1 MPYPEF
7 LNFAGWCES
16 HSQIFCCQILIIA
29 SNVNSGSPPGQKV
42 DGAFPG
48 KRVNV
53 RGKIQ
58 GKRHAFFE
66 VATNSFV
73 LQEELS

>member
-1 MPYPEF
+1 M
-7 LNFAGWCES
+7 
-16 HSQIFCCQILIIA
+16 A
-29 SNVNSGSPPGQKV
+29 SSVNSGSTSWTNSGW
-42 DGAFPG
+42 GLSWEE
-48 KRVNV
+48 VNV

-58 GKRHAFFE
+58 GKRRAFFE

>member
-1 MPYPEF
+1 
-7 LNFAGWCES
+7 
-16 HSQIFCCQILIIA
+16 
-29 SNVNSGSPPGQKV
+29 VNSGSPSGQKV